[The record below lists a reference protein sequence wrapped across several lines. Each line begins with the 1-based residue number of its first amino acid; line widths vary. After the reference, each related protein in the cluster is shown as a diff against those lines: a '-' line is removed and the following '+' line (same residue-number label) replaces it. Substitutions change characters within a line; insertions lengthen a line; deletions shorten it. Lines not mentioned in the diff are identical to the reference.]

1 MNDFYEDEA
10 VWCLVRKATG
20 RGGDN
25 CFTLASAHRID
36 AEDARFF
43 VARWDVTHLMWIHA
57 PEPPATVMVEMT
69 VEDVEW
75 LADMDRD
82 LNDDVRRFAVACR
95 KALDAREAT

>member
-1 MNDFYEDEA
+1 MNDPYEDKA
-10 VWCLVRKATG
+10 VWCTVDKDSGSIRIGSTMLDKA
-20 RGGDN
+20 RRLADN
-25 CFTLASAHRID
+25 HS
-36 AEDARFF
+36 FF
-43 VARWDVTHLMWIHA
+43 VARWDRDACQWVKA

-95 KALDAREAT
+95 KALDAKEAT